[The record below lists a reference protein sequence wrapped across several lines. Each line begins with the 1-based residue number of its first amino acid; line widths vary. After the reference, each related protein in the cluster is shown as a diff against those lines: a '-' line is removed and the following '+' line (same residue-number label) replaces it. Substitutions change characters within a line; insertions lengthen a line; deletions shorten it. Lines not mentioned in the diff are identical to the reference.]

1 MPKNRINFTD
11 DFVLRD
17 GKIGIGTTNPTTKFQ
32 VTGELKVTSVG
43 ATTGEEITLKHY
55 SSNGGSLAFESGEN
69 HLFSVSNQVDDLL
82 YSINDLNG
90 DPVFRVFT
98 SGVTSTNTISAGSSI
113 TAGTLVQTPIVDFL
127 SPGAGT
133 STKITAKHYT
143 SNNGSLVFESGDQQ
157 LFSITNAA
165 DGLLYNFTNEN
176 ADSVVAITTTG
187 IVSFTN
193 KLILG
198 SRVNAFST
206 ERMELQT
213 YGIRDGALSI
223 NNSGGNQ
230 LFNVSNIPDADSEFK
245 INQYN
250 SSGIVSQNTA
260 TRNVFSVSVGGS
272 VSSFYPINIGTGL
285 TNDFPSNLTSRIVG
299 PLSLVAPHSTATQV
313 VKMVPKYSDL
323 GAISF
328 EAPVG
333 TAQTDR
339 GTQIFS
345 ISNNLTSTIF
355 RVNDVNRNTIIEAT
369 ASGNVGIG
377 TTLPQTKFQVTGTT
391 RITSVGSTPSEQ
403 IDIRHYRDISP
414 QQVVGLNT
422 NNRGAISFDSPAGIS
437 TDGVTFFPASLFA
450 ITNDPTGN
458 IFSVGGYR
466 YFSGSPY
473 PAIDVTQ
480 SGRVGIGT
488 TAPQVDFHI
497 NSNTLVTS
505 NVGFGTS
512 TPFVSLDVQ
521 STSQFRNRVAF
532 SQTGNPANN
541 NVIDLTPISSGITS
555 WAPTGGALVLT
566 SNRTNDGVNRG
577 QSFTVENNDE
587 CLFRIN
593 TVGFGLSTV
602 STPTNPINPVIDV
615 NSSGDVKIFDTETK
629 KIISTALPGYS
640 STLPGDGDIFR
651 IDTYV
656 TPFIGSFPTVSKAVR
671 LDKFG
676 LIEVSRNVRQIAGNT
691 VIGSANSTGTANQN
705 LQVIGGGYLSG
716 NVGIGST
723 TPRTKLD
730 VVGGINVS
738 GIATIGLANT
748 SAPISNS
755 SFSFELTNNTTLT
768 VRVRGTDGVVRTG
781 IITLA

>member
-1 MPKNRINFTD
+1 MSKNRINFTD

-17 GKIGIGTTNPTTKFQ
+17 GKIGIGTTNPTTKLQ
-32 VTGELKVTSVG
+32 VTGDLKVTSVG

-55 SSNGGSLAFESGEN
+55 RANGGSLAFESGEN
-69 HLFSVSNQVDDLL
+69 HLFSVTNQVGDLI
-82 YSINDLNG
+82 YSIGDANG
-90 DPVFRVFT
+90 NPSFRVFN
-98 SGVTSTNTISAGSSI
+98 SGITSI
-113 TAGTLVQTPIVDFL
+113 TNGFIGVLTVGTSISAGTLVQTPIVDFL

-143 SNNGSLVFESGDQQ
+143 TNNGSLAFESGENH

-165 DGLLYNFTNEN
+165 DGLLYNITDEN
-176 ADSVVAITTTG
+176 ADSVVAISTTG

-260 TRNVFSVSVGGS
+260 TRSVFSVSVGGT

-285 TNDFPSNLTSRIVG
+285 TNNFPSNLTSRIVG

-328 EAPVG
+328 EASVG

-345 ISNNLTSTIF
+345 ISNNLSSTIF
-355 RVNDVNRNTIIEAT
+355 RVNDVNRNTILEAT

-437 TDGVTFFPASLFA
+437 NDGVTFFPASLFA

-488 TAPQVDFHI
+488 TAPQVDFQI
-497 NSNTLVTS
+497 NSFTYLTNEFLA
-505 NVGFGTS
+505 
-512 TPFVSLDVQ
+512 Q
-521 STSQFRNRVAF
+521 S
-532 SQTGNPANN
+532 
-541 NVIDLTPISSGITS
+541 PISFASSLSTTSANKIYTRTVDPGFYTTAPARRAMYFEGDYQTNESG
-555 WAPTGGALVLT
+555 GQLLT
-566 SNRTNDGVNRG
+566 ITNDNSSLFAVNR
-577 QSFTVENNDE
+577 FV
-587 CLFRIN
+587 
-593 TVGFGLSTV
+593 GLS
-602 STPTNPINPVIDV
+602 SARLAPAGQRNID
-615 NSSGDVKIFDTETK
+615 
-629 KIISTALPGYS
+629 A
-640 STLPGDGDIFR
+640 
-651 IDTYV
+651 
-656 TPFIGSFPTVSKAVR
+656 A
-671 LDKFG
+671 
-676 LIEVSRNVRQIAGNT
+676 
-691 VIGSANSTGTANQN
+691 
-705 LQVIGGGYLSG
+705 LQVNLNG
-716 NVGIGST
+716 NVGINTNNPTTLLDVRGNASITGITTLGIGST
-723 TPRTKLD
+723 SSP
-730 VVGGINVS
+730 S
-738 GIATIGLANT
+738 
-748 SAPISNS
+748 SNS